1 MSLVRVDCHLHTVA
15 SGDAVTTLD
24 QLAERAARE
33 CLDVVFIT
41 DHNEISAAA
50 AASDL
55 GVRVIVG
62 EEIRTPDGDI
72 IGLFLTERVPYV
84 LPVAEVV
91 TRIRSQGGL
100 VYAPHPFDEGRSS
113 LGRVLPGLCAAG
125 AVDIVEVFN
134 AKIETQGPNERAAA
148 LATAYALPGGAGSDA
163 HDPAGIGAA
172 YLEMPDF
179 DGPASFLAALADARI
194 TGEYRPHA
202 PRYPRPRL
210 QFDPLQADPV
220 GQPFPVVGAVAEEQ
234 LAGLGPLE
242 VQVGVVLPGEADAA
256 VDLDVLGGGV
266 EVGVGAVGLGQARDD
281 RDLLRAVRHGR
292 GGVGHGG
299 PQRLDLE

>member
-24 QLAERAARE
+24 ELAERAAQE
-33 CLDVVFIT
+33 SLDVVFIT

-91 TRIRSQGGL
+91 ARIRSQGGL
-100 VYAPHPFDEGRSS
+100 VYAPHPFDQGRSS

-125 AVDIVEVFN
+125 AVDIIEVFN
-134 AKIETQGPNERAAA
+134 AKIETQGPNERAAPSRRPTPCRA
-148 LATAYALPGGAGSDA
+148 
-163 HDPAGIGAA
+163 
-172 YLEMPDF
+172 
-179 DGPASFLAALADARI
+179 GPARTRTTRPASARPTWRCPTSTARPASWPRWRTRGSPGSTARTPPATRAARRYSSTP
-194 TGEYRPHA
+194 TGRSGWP
-202 PRYPRPRL
+202 
-210 QFDPLQADPV
+210 
-220 GQPFPVVGAVAEEQ
+220 
-234 LAGLGPLE
+234 
-242 VQVGVVLPGEADAA
+242 AA
-256 VDLDVLGGGV
+256 
-266 EVGVGAVGLGQARDD
+266 
-281 RDLLRAVRHGR
+281 R
-292 GGVGHGG
+292 GGRRRRRGTARWTW
-299 PQRLDLE
+299 PA